1 MMCNQ
6 MFCAGVT
13 MDSPLKKSLQEVKA
27 EQKLAETEEIRKM
40 AADAEKSGKTS
51 EYIVQAENVKTWNL
65 VMEEKQQDIVEEEN
79 TEELKEQQMLVLEL
93 TEKEAQVLSENK
105 DVAFVE
111 ENVLFTASS
120 NEGKKNS
127 DNSRV
132 NTIHKNKKAL
142 KKNLKQKGTDS
153 REQQWY
159 LDAIHLPKKKKGKDR
174 IRVAVLDSGISFS
187 TDIDVKKH
195 MCINEE
201 H

>member
-13 MDSPLKKSLQEVKA
+13 IGTQSEEMLRVEKAVKKST
-27 EQKLAETEEIRKM
+27 ETEEIRKM

-79 TEELKEQQMLVLEL
+79 TEELKEQQMVVLEL
-93 TEKEAQVLSENK
+93 TEEEAQILRENK
-105 DVAFVE
+105 DVAFAE
-111 ENVLFTASS
+111 ENVSFTASAS
-120 NEGKKNS
+120 NSKNNADKAKTMEG
-127 DNSRV
+127 
-132 NTIHKNKKAL
+132 KNKKAL
-142 KKNLKQKGTDS
+142 KNQLKKDTDS

-159 LDAIHLPKKKKGKDR
+159 LDAIHLPKKTKGKDK
-174 IRVAVLDSGISFS
+174 IRVAVSDSGISFS